1 MDSGEIMAEIQ
12 ADNDVHGLAFSR
24 DGRAIAV
31 GTRSGITTLWDVTTR
46 TPVKIISLEC
56 PAMVF
61 DANFS
66 QDGAFLGTSHMD
78 GTATVGT
85 LTNHWKPDSG
95 KNRPNLICTR
105 TS

>member
-1 MDSGEIMAEIQ
+1 
-12 ADNDVHGLAFSR
+12 
-24 DGRAIAV
+24 
-31 GTRSGITTLWDVTTR
+31 
-46 TPVKIISLEC
+46 
-56 PAMVF
+56 MVF